1 MHNNTFYASNDYR
14 NYLAHYGVKGMKW
27 GVRKNRQTAE
37 RRKKKSVKK
46 VINDLAVKGSVAYAK
61 RYHRNLI
68 EKSQEERQSAA
79 RMKDLARAKNLRD
92 VAGVYVG
99 NKRNARV
106 HRVNADMYDEMSKYT
121 TLNSTKRRLKAQAE
135 NSRTFSDYYDRRSK
149 KRGIDKVVE
158 TVIGKE
164 YYSLPYKKA
173 NGKTVTYGRYL
184 AEEMLK
190 NLAKSAI
197 KTAAQN
203 EIKKRRE
210 QKQRQEQEQR
220 SE

>member
-1 MHNNTFYASNDYR
+1 MSTFYRDD

-61 RYHRNLI
+61 RYQRQLI
-68 EKSQEERQSAA
+68 EQSQEERQNAA
-79 RMKDLARAKNLRD
+79 RIKDLAQAKNMKD
-92 VAGVYVG
+92 VVGVYVG
-99 NKRNARV
+99 NKRNARE

-121 TLNSTKRRLKAQAE
+121 TFDSTKRRLKAQAE
-135 NSRTFSDYYDRRSK
+135 NSRTFSGYYDRLSK
-149 KRGIDKVVE
+149 KHGVDKVVE
-158 TVIGKE
+158 SVIGKE

-210 QKQRQEQEQR
+210 QKQREEQR